1 MITLENMKP
10 EERASLKSRYA
21 IEIEDF
27 NLKISRAQNRLDQRV
42 QRQELDRVN
51 LEMLKT
57 DLQRAQGLLTYLN
70 DMGAEQEMID
80 SQQATVDKLQ
90 EEVASQNKGI
100 QALTNTEIAL
110 EVTEIE
116 DLINMV
122 QHRLQKIGHIDALAA
137 AA

>member
-1 MITLENMKP
+1 MRP

-27 NLKISRAQNRLDQRV
+27 NLRISRAQQRLDQRV

-57 DLQRAQGLLTYLN
+57 DLERAQNLLTYLN
-70 DMGAEQEMID
+70 DMGAEQVMID
-80 SQQATVDKLQ
+80 SQQVVVNKLQ
-90 EEVASQNKGI
+90 EEVSSQNKGI

-116 DLINMV
+116 DLVNMV
-122 QHRLQKIGHIDALAA
+122 QHRQDKIGQINALSAA
-137 AA
+137 A